1 MLCAVMCASRYN
13 PSVRMQSISPNS
25 EATAS
30 QGHALVRGIGLP
42 QAVALNLLEMIGVG
56 PFITLPLVVA
66 AMGGPQAMLGW
77 LLGALLAV
85 CDGLV
90 WAELGAAMP
99 RAGGSYVFLREI
111 YGEVFGEPVGRGVS
125 FLYVWQLA
133 LSAPLSIASGCI
145 GLTQYAAYL
154 WPALHRPLFAARFAA
169 RFLPAWLP
177 LQVDRAALLAIAACW
192 LAVILLHR
200 SIRGAGRISLFLWF
214 GVLATLGWI
223 LFAGATHF
231 HPALAFS
238 FPSGAFHLSR
248 KFFLGL
254 GAATLLATYDYW
266 GYYNACF
273 LGGEVRHPQRNIPR
287 AVLLSIGCVAVL
299 YLAMNLSVL
308 GVLPWQEIL
317 NGRNTNLATS
327 VIAVF
332 IARIYG
338 STAARWMAVLILWT
352 AFASIF
358 SLLLGYSRVFYAAAV
373 DGNFFSRFARL
384 HPRYRIPHVAL
395 IWLGVIA
402 SLACFFRLI
411 DVIAA
416 LVVLRLLLQFLLQ
429 QFGLLLLR
437 RRRPE
442 MFASFRMKLYP
453 LPAWIAI
460 AGSLFML
467 VARHGSGRQLLLA
480 TVIALAGMG
489 IYGVRWARGTNTVA
503 ASDGTKQL

>member
-1 MLCAVMCASRYN
+1 MN
-13 PSVRMQSISPNS
+13 QSAAKST
-25 EATAS
+25 ATAP
-30 QGHALVRGIGLP
+30 HLERGLGLP
-42 QAVALNLLEMIGVG
+42 QAVALNMLDMIGVG
-56 PFITLPLVVA
+56 PFITLPLVVM

-99 RAGGSYVFLREI
+99 QAGGSYVFLREM
-111 YGEVFGEPVGRGVS
+111 YGQRAGRFVS

-145 GLTQYAAYL
+145 GLAQHAAYL
-154 WPALHRPLFAARFAA
+154 MPSLHRPLLAARYM
-169 RFLPAWLP
+169 PAWLP

-192 LAVILLHR
+192 LAVALLYR
-200 SIRGAGRISLFLWF
+200 SIRGAGRISLFLWA

-238 FPSGAFHLSR
+238 FPAGAFHLSS

-266 GYYNACF
+266 GYYNVCF
-273 LGGEVRHPQRNIPR
+273 LGGEIRHPQRNIPR
-287 AVLLSIGCVAVL
+287 AVLLSIASVAAL

-308 GVLPWQEIL
+308 GVLPWQEIAS
-317 NGRNTNLATS
+317 GRNTNLATS

-338 STAARWMAVLILWT
+338 SAAGRWMALLILWT

-358 SLLLGYSRVFYAAAV
+358 SLLLGYSRVFYAAAS
-373 DGNFFSRFARL
+373 DGNFFPRFARL

-395 IWLGVIA
+395 LWLGAIA
-402 SLACFFRLI
+402 SLACFFRLM

-429 QFGLLLLR
+429 QVGLLRLR

-453 LPAWIAI
+453 LPVWIAI
-460 AGSLFML
+460 AGRVFML
-467 VARHGSGRQLLLA
+467 LSRHGSVWQLLLA
-480 TVIALAGMG
+480 AGIAIAGAWV
-489 IYGVRWARGTNTVA
+489 YWLRRARTGQNTMYPA
-503 ASDGTKQL
+503 P

>member
-1 MLCAVMCASRYN
+1 MEKST
-13 PSVRMQSISPNS
+13 
-25 EATAS
+25 ATAPR
-30 QGHALVRGIGLP
+30 LERGLGLP
-42 QAVALNLLEMIGVG
+42 QAVALNMLDMIGVG
-56 PFITLPLVVA
+56 PFITLPLVVM
-66 AMGGPQAMLGW
+66 AMRGPQAMLGW
-77 LLGALLAV
+77 VLGALLAV

-99 RAGGSYVFLREI
+99 QAGGSYVFLREI
-111 YGEVFGEPVGRGVS
+111 YGEIFGERVGRGVS
-125 FLYVWQLA
+125 FLYIWQLA

-145 GLTQYAAYL
+145 GLAQYAAYL
-154 WPALHRPLFAARFAA
+154 WPALHRPLFVA

-192 LAVILLHR
+192 LAVLLLHR
-200 SIRGAGRISLFLWF
+200 SIRGAGRISLFLWV

-238 FPSGAFHLSR
+238 FSQGAFHLSPN
-248 KFFLGL
+248 FFLGL

-266 GYYNACF
+266 GYYNVCF

-287 AVLLSIGCVAVL
+287 AVLLSIGCVAAL

-317 NGRNTNLATS
+317 DGRNTNLATS

-332 IARIYG
+332 IARLYG
-338 STAARWMAVLILWT
+338 STAGRWMAVLILWT

-358 SLLLGYSRVFYAAAV
+358 SLLLGYSRVFYAAAA
-373 DGNFFSRFARL
+373 DGNFFARFARL

-395 IWLGVIA
+395 IWLGVVA

-429 QFGLLLLR
+429 QVGLLLLR
-437 RRRPE
+437 GRRPE

-453 LPAWIAI
+453 LPVWVAI

-467 VARHGSGRQLLLA
+467 VSRHGSGRQLLLA
-480 TVIALAGMG
+480 AAIALAGMG
-489 IYGVRWARGTNTVA
+489 IFGLRRARVAKAAA
-503 ASDGTKQL
+503 ASEGTKHL

>member
-1 MLCAVMCASRYN
+1 VHDPA
-13 PSVRMQSISPNS
+13 ISKRQNVGESPQP
-25 EATAS
+25 AT
-30 QGHALVRGIGLP
+30 HLERGLGLP
-42 QAVALNLLEMIGVG
+42 QAVALNMLDMIGVG
-56 PFITLPLVVA
+56 PFITLPLVVM

-77 LLGALLAV
+77 VLGALLAV

-99 RAGGSYVFLREI
+99 QAGGSYVFLREI
-111 YGEVFGEPVGRGVS
+111 YGTVFGQRAGRGVS

-145 GLTQYAAYL
+145 GLAQYAAYL
-154 WPALHRPLFAARFAA
+154 WPALHRPLFAAKFAA
-169 RFLPAWLP
+169 RILPAWLP
-177 LQVDRAALLAIAACW
+177 LQVDRAALLAVAACW

-200 SIRGAGRISLFLWF
+200 SIRGAGRISLLLWL
-214 GVLATLGWI
+214 GVLAALGWI

-231 HPALAFS
+231 HPALAFA
-238 FPSGAFHLSR
+238 FPPGAFHLSP

-266 GYYNACF
+266 GYYNVCF

-287 AVLLSIGCVAVL
+287 AVLLSIGCIAAL

-308 GVLPWQEIL
+308 GVVPWQEIAGGKSASL
-317 NGRNTNLATS
+317 STS

-332 IARIYG
+332 IARLYG
-338 STAARWMAVLILWT
+338 STAGRWMAVLILWT

-358 SLLLGYSRVFYAAAV
+358 SLLLGYSRVFYAAAA

-395 IWLGVIA
+395 LWLGAVA
-402 SLACFFRLI
+402 SLACFFRLV

-416 LVVLRLLLQFLLQ
+416 LVVVRLLLQFLLQ
-429 QFGLLLLR
+429 QIGLLLLR

-453 LPAWIAI
+453 LPVWIAI

-467 VARHGSGRQLLLA
+467 VARHGSGQQMLLA
-480 TVIALAGMG
+480 AAIAFAGVG
-489 IYGVRWARGTNTVA
+489 IFALRRARGAKAPA
-503 ASDGTKQL
+503 APGRWKRL